1 VPETIEIQLKKGVL
15 TLCVL
20 ALLNRHDSYAYEI
33 ASTLSDAIDMG
44 EGTIYPLMRRMQS
57 DGQVETYLVESPSG
71 PSRKYYRLTD
81 AGRRAL
87 EAQTTEWRAFAQAV
101 ESVLDGPAQAAAS
114 ASTTDDVTAERGA
127 RRGLVGMPTA
137 AAADIASDYEIH
149 FEDGLAAGRTE
160 AEVAAALG
168 DPDRLARELRAE
180 AGAQRWHQEKNP
192 SAAVAAIFAV
202 LGLGAISI
210 LFLLP
215 ILMSVVGVL
224 FGLFMA
230 AIGVFIG
237 GGAIMVAG
245 PFAGFP
251 GGPLAAILARPWPP

>member
-1 VPETIEIQLKKGVL
+1 MTRAEF
-15 TLCVL
+15 
-20 ALLNRHDSYAYEI
+20 
-33 ASTLSDAIDMG
+33 MG
-44 EGTIYPLMRRMQS
+44 
-57 DGQVETYLVESPSG
+57 
-71 PSRKYYRLTD
+71 RL
-81 AGRRAL
+81 
-87 EAQTTEWRAFAQAV
+87 
-101 ESVLDGPAQAAAS
+101 
-114 ASTTDDVTAERGA
+114 
-127 RRGLVGMPTA
+127 RRGLVGMPAA

-149 FEDGLAAGRTE
+149 FEDGLAAGRSE
-160 AEVAAALG
+160 AEVASALG

-251 GGPLAAILARPWPP
+251 GGPVAAILAGLGLMAGSTTLGALTAILTIWLINGVVWFARLHYRLLKPALNTPTQDAARES

>member
-1 VPETIEIQLKKGVL
+1 MTRAEF
-15 TLCVL
+15 
-20 ALLNRHDSYAYEI
+20 
-33 ASTLSDAIDMG
+33 MG
-44 EGTIYPLMRRMQS
+44 
-57 DGQVETYLVESPSG
+57 
-71 PSRKYYRLTD
+71 RL
-81 AGRRAL
+81 
-87 EAQTTEWRAFAQAV
+87 
-101 ESVLDGPAQAAAS
+101 
-114 ASTTDDVTAERGA
+114 

-192 SAAVAAIFAV
+192 SAAAGAIFAV
-202 LGLGAISI
+202 LGLGAIDI
-210 LFLLP
+210 LILLP
-215 ILMSVVGVL
+215 ILMSVAMTL
-224 FGLFMA
+224 FGMFMA

-251 GGPLAAILARPWPP
+251 GGAAAAILAGLGLMSGATALAAVTAIFTVWLVNGVVWFARLHYRLLKPALAPQPQYQA

>member
-1 VPETIEIQLKKGVL
+1 MTRAEF
-15 TLCVL
+15 
-20 ALLNRHDSYAYEI
+20 
-33 ASTLSDAIDMG
+33 MG
-44 EGTIYPLMRRMQS
+44 
-57 DGQVETYLVESPSG
+57 
-71 PSRKYYRLTD
+71 RL
-81 AGRRAL
+81 
-87 EAQTTEWRAFAQAV
+87 
-101 ESVLDGPAQAAAS
+101 
-114 ASTTDDVTAERGA
+114 

-149 FEDGLAAGRTE
+149 FEDGLAAGRSE

-168 DPDRLARELRAE
+168 DPERLARELRAE

-192 SAAVAAIFAV
+192 SAAAGAIFAV
-202 LGLGAISI
+202 LGLGAIDI

-215 ILMSVVGVL
+215 ILMSVAMTL

-230 AIGVFIG
+230 ALGIFIG

-251 GGPLAAILARPWPP
+251 GGPAAAILAGLGFMAGATAMAALTAIATIWLVNGVVWFARLHYRLLKPALDPQPQYQAQESQR

>member
-1 VPETIEIQLKKGVL
+1 
-15 TLCVL
+15 
-20 ALLNRHDSYAYEI
+20 
-33 ASTLSDAIDMG
+33 M
-44 EGTIYPLMRRMQS
+44 
-57 DGQVETYLVESPSG
+57 
-71 PSRKYYRLTD
+71 
-81 AGRRAL
+81 
-87 EAQTTEWRAFAQAV
+87 
-101 ESVLDGPAQAAAS
+101 PA
-114 ASTTDDVTAERGA
+114 
-127 RRGLVGMPTA
+127 A
-137 AAADIASDYEIH
+137 AAADIAADYEIH
-149 FEDGLAAGRTE
+149 FEDGLAAGRSE
-160 AEVAAALG
+160 AEVASALG

-251 GGPLAAILARPWPP
+251 GGPVAAILAGLGLMAGSTTLGALTAILTIWLINGVVWFARLHYRLLKPALESRPVADSKI